1 MVISLKVGVLANLD
15 KRGAAEIVDKMG
27 KIFKRLGIEAYL
39 PDSICATDYLH
50 IPEKTIYETV
60 DVIITVGGDGT
71 IIRFGKLAARHNKPV
86 LGINAGRLGFLA
98 NVEADELDLLEK
110 LKTGDYTVE
119 DRMLLN
125 VSVSDNGK
133 ETYTQTAMNDIVIT
147 SGFMSRIIDIK
158 AYFNADC
165 ISYRADG
172 LIVATPTGST
182 AYSLS
187 AGGPIVDPL
196 CENIC
201 ITPIC
206 SHSLSAKPILL
217 NKNAVVRFNA
227 MSLKHADVY
236 LSVDGRKGPVIKPNS
251 DIVVSR
257 SDFDVKLIRLN
268 NKSFYKTLSEKF
280 KEK

>member
-1 MVISLKVGVLANLD
+1 MKVGILPNLD
-15 KRGAAEIVDKMG
+15 KRGAAETVEKMG
-27 KIFKRLGIEAYL
+27 KLFKKMNIDAYL
-39 PDSICATDYLH
+39 PDSICATDYFH
-50 IPEKTIYETV
+50 VPEHLIFETS
-60 DVIITVGGDGT
+60 DIIITVGGDGT
-71 IIRFGKLAARHNKPV
+71 IIRYGKLAAKHNKPV

-98 NVEADELDLLEK
+98 NVEPNELQLLEK
-110 LKTGDYTVE
+110 LTTGDYSIE

-125 VSVSDNGK
+125 ASIQENGK
-133 ETYTQTAMNDIVIT
+133 EIYSQTAVNDIVIT

-158 AYFNADC
+158 AYFNTDC

-172 LIVATPTGST
+172 LIIATPTGST

-217 NKNAVVRFNA
+217 NKNAVVIFNA
-227 MSLKHADVY
+227 MSLKKSDVY
-236 LSVDGRKGPVIKPNS
+236 LSIDGRKGPIIKPNT
-251 DIVVSR
+251 DVVVSK
-257 SDFDVKLIRLN
+257 SDFNVKLIRLS
-268 NKSFYKTLSEKF
+268 NKSFYKTISEKF